1 MPVPLLPLA
10 LVGSIAG
17 GSLLAGGLI
26 GSGEAAENLQ
36 PDPVPP
42 TPETGSGGFELS
54 PAILIAGFIAVLIF
68 GRTAIQEVL

>member
-42 TPETGSGGFELS
+42 TPEAGGGFELS
-54 PAILIAGFIAVLIF
+54 PAILIAGFIAVLVF
-68 GRTAIQEVL
+68 GRTAIREVL